1 MNWNFLNPLIWR
13 RSFLLWLLIGFI
25 IIWFAFLDTYSL
37 WTRYQLEREKTTL
50 VEETEEFQKKT
61 EQLEEKIDQ
70 MNNDPEKLERIA
82 RERYGMRMP
91 DENVYRI
98 RN

>member
-1 MNWNFLNPLIWR
+1 MNWNFINPLIWR

-25 IIWFAFLDTYSL
+25 AIWFAFLDTYSL
-37 WTRYQLEREKTTL
+37 WTRYQLEREKSTL
-50 VEETEEFQKKT
+50 IEETQQLKNKT
-61 EQLEEKIDQ
+61 EELQDKIDQ
-70 MNNDPEKLERIA
+70 INNDPQKIERIA
-82 RERYGMRMP
+82 RERYGMRKP